1 MMVTYRALAP
11 QEPGRIGEIDR
22 SEQVVRVL

>member
-1 MMVTYRALAP
+1 MMITYRALAP

-22 SEQVVRVL
+22 SERVARVL